1 MDNLT
6 KEQRHKNMSHIR
18 SRDTGPELM
27 LRRALWKVGVRY
39 RKNDPRLPGRPD
51 IVISRG
57 RIAIFVD
64 GDFFHGRDMEKIS
77 RDLKSRREYW
87 LPKIRRNKERDEEV
101 NDLLTEDGWLVLRFW
116 ESRIR
121 RELDAVVH
129 EILSY
134 VPPKKE
140 TG

>member
-18 SRDTGPELM
+18 SKDTKPELM
-27 LRRALWKVGVRY
+27 LRQALWKEGVRY
-39 RKNDPRLPGRPD
+39 RKNDPRLPGKPD
-51 IVISRG
+51 IVITRG

-77 RDLKSRREYW
+77 HDLKSRREYW
-87 LPKIRRNKERDEEV
+87 LPKIRRNKERDAEV
-101 NDLLTEDGWLVLRFW
+101 NDLLTEEGWLVLRFW
-116 ESRIR
+116 ENSIKKD
-121 RELDAVVH
+121 LQSVVQ

-140 TG
+140 IG

>member
-1 MDNLT
+1 MDDLT

-27 LRRALWKVGVRY
+27 LRRALWKAGVRY

>member
-51 IVISRG
+51 IVIFRG